1 MLDQVHAFRYVTFDN
16 APNYRAIVQVFFE
29 AKERYEIELRPAD
42 VRDRLGRSGL
52 HHELPGDA
60 ELDRHLDQLAEW
72 GNLQRAHDTGAVSRI
87 DDFYRR
93 RYLYRL
99 TAVGEAAHRAVA
111 EVEAT
116 VGRSGALQ
124 ASMLSEI
131 LDALGA
137 LVSAARGGDG
147 TGVVR
152 ALHRLRTAFE
162 SLTTEA
168 KRFLGGLDR
177 HTSAERL
184 DEARYLSHKHALLA
198 YLGRFVADL
207 KRLAPEISAR
217 IAEVEALDPAA
228 LLAAASRTAELPP
241 ALDGEDPARRWIAD
255 ERARW
260 DGVRAWFLPAGAEP
274 PRLDSLQSRARESV
288 VRLTRALARLD
299 ERHARAADRAA
310 DFRTLARWFSDC
322 DGDRAAHALY
332 HAAFGLHP
340 ARHLHVAEEDPELT
354 RTSTSWWD
362 APPVEIPVRLRT
374 HGAVSRSGRPP
385 AVLDFSDGRAWLA
398 ARRRRERAQVEAALA
413 RFTGRGPL
421 RLSQL
426 ASLDLGE
433 FDLLLALLDEALCAP
448 RGADGA
454 RRTRSSDG
462 RLDLALRAPA
472 ASEDRPWV
480 TLATPAGR
488 LRCVDYAVEVAPALP
503 ARSAAR
509 EGGAP

>member
-1 MLDQVHAFRYVTFDN
+1 MPTPLPETQLTVVAPATDAARAPARLLDQVHAFRYVTADN
-16 APNYRAIVQVFFE
+16 APNYRAILQVFFE

-42 VRDRLGRSGL
+42 VRERLARSGL

-60 ELDRHLDQLAEW
+60 DLDRHLDQLAEW
-72 GNLQRAHDTGAVSRI
+72 GNLQRAHDTAAVSRI

-124 ASMLSEI
+124 ASMLAEI

-137 LVSAARGGDG
+137 LVSSARGEDG
-147 TGVVR
+147 PGVVR
-152 ALHRLRTAFE
+152 ALHRLRAAFE

-168 KRFLGGLDR
+168 KRFLGELDR

-184 DEARYLSHKHALLA
+184 DEARYLAHKHALLA

-207 KRLAPEISAR
+207 KRLAPGIAAR
-217 IAEVEALDPAA
+217 IAEAEALGPAA
-228 LLAAASRTAELPP
+228 FLAAAAGTAELPP

-274 PRLDSLQSRARESV
+274 PRLESLQSRARESV

-310 DFRTLARWFSDC
+310 DFRTLARWFTECES
-322 DGDRAAHALY
+322 DRAAHALY

-340 ARHLHVAEEDPELT
+340 ARHLHVAEEDPELA
-354 RTSTSWWD
+354 RASASWWD
-362 APPVEIPVRLRT
+362 APPVAIPVRLRT
-374 HGAVSRSGRPP
+374 HGAVSRAGRPP
-385 AVLDFSDGRAWLA
+385 
-398 ARRRRERAQVEAALA
+398 
-413 RFTGRGPL
+413 
-421 RLSQL
+421 
-426 ASLDLGE
+426 
-433 FDLLLALLDEALCAP
+433 LALCP
-448 RGADGA
+448 SG
-454 RRTRSSDG
+454 G
-462 RLDLALRAPA
+462 RHPA
-472 ASEDRPWV
+472 
-480 TLATPAGR
+480 
-488 LRCVDYAVEVAPALP
+488 
-503 ARSAAR
+503 
-509 EGGAP
+509 